1 MRRDDLKFSTKSPL
15 ALKDWLCTPENLRK
29 ECLQSIS
36 RNNRSLTAVDLFCGC
51 GGLSFGAMQAGL
63 NANRS
68 FQVELA
74 VDNNTSALN
83 VYKQNFA
90 KSARSI
96 EMRDIE
102 ELLDVHDLSISPA
115 AKEVVAWKNF
125 GAVDLLLAG
134 PPCQGHSDLN
144 NSSRRSDPRN
154 SLYLAPA
161 RAAVSLRP
169 KVVLIEN
176 VPTVVKSKEGVVG
189 KSRALLNR
197 LGYHVVELTLDLT
210 RLGVPQA
217 RTRHVQLASLKPL
230 DDLVREISN
239 LPKRAVAC
247 LDYII
252 DLVDQANFRGH
263 PFAKTTKLSSE
274 NIARINYLFENS
286 IYDLPNELRPK
297 CHRDREHSYVSMY
310 GRLDP
315 QKPSQTITS
324 GFGSM
329 GQGRFVHP
337 TRPRMIT
344 AHEAARFQ
352 GFPDSFSFENCA
364 HVTALREMIGNAVP
378 PTMSNALT
386 SLLISHEHLG

>member
-1 MRRDDLKFSTKSPL
+1 MKLSTKRHDTL
-15 ALKDWLCTPENLRK
+15 ENLLCTPENLRK
-29 ECLQSIS
+29 ECLPSIS
-36 RNNRSLTAVDLFCGC
+36 RNSPSLTAIDLFCGC
-51 GGLSFGAMQAGL
+51 GGLSFGALQAGL
-63 NANRS
+63 SDKRNFR
-68 FQVELA
+68 VELA
-74 VDNNTSALN
+74 IDNNASALA
-83 VYKQNFA
+83 VYKKNFS
-90 KSARSI
+90 KSAKSI
-96 EMRDIE
+96 EMRDVE
-102 ELLDVHDLSISPA
+102 ELVDVHDVSTSPS
-115 AKEVVAWKNF
+115 AKEAIAWKNF
-125 GAVDLLLAG
+125 GTVDLVLAG

-176 VPTVVKSKEGVVG
+176 VPTVVKSKENVVE
-189 KSRALLNR
+189 KSRALLSR

-210 RLGVPQA
+210 RLGLPQT
-217 RTRHVQLASLKPL
+217 RTRHVQLASLRPL

-239 LPKRAVAC
+239 LPKKAVAC

-252 DLVDQANFRGH
+252 DLVDQANYTEH
-263 PFAKTTKLSSE
+263 PFVKTTKLSSE
-274 NIARINYLFENS
+274 NIARINYLFDNS

-315 QKPSQTITS
+315 KKPSQTITS

-378 PTMSNALT
+378 PTMSSALI
-386 SLLISHEHLG
+386 SLLISHNHLG

>member
-1 MRRDDLKFSTKSPL
+1 MTLSTKRHNTL
-15 ALKDWLCTPENLRK
+15 EHLLCTPENLRK
-29 ECLQSIS
+29 KCLPAIA
-36 RNNRSLTAVDLFCGC
+36 RNSPSLTAIDLFCGC
-51 GGLSFGAMQAGL
+51 GGLSFGALQAGL
-63 NANRS
+63 RAERNFR
-68 FQVELA
+68 VELA
-74 VDNNTSALN
+74 IDNNGSALA
-83 VYKQNFA
+83 VYKQNFS
-90 KSARSI
+90 KSAISI

-102 ELLDVHDLSISPA
+102 ELVDVHDLSTSPS
-115 AKEVVAWKNF
+115 AKEVIAWKNF
-125 GAVDLLLAG
+125 GAVDLVLAG

-144 NSSRRSDPRN
+144 NSSRRFDPRN

-161 RAAVSLRP
+161 RTAASLRP

-176 VPTVVKSKEGVVG
+176 VPTVVKSKEDVVG
-189 KSRALLNR
+189 KSRALLRR
-197 LGYHVVELTLDLT
+197 LGYYVVELTLDLT
-210 RLGVPQA
+210 RLGVPQT
-217 RTRHVQLASLKPL
+217 RTRHVQLASLRPL
-230 DDLVREISN
+230 DDLVREVN
-239 LPKRAVAC
+239 NFPKRAIAC

-252 DLVDQANFRGH
+252 DLVDQANYTEH

-274 NIARINYLFENS
+274 NIARISYLFDNS
-286 IYDLPNELRPK
+286 LYDLPNELRPK

-315 QKPSQTITS
+315 KKPSQTITS

-378 PTMSNALT
+378 PTMSSALI
-386 SLLISHEHLG
+386 SLLISHNHLG